1 MFEGG
6 RKAGGGGGGAAGIGG
21 IRTSPGS
28 SKLMVSNLD
37 FGVSDGDIN
46 ELFADFGPLKT
57 AAVHYD
63 RSGRSLG
70 KFKDLLGCC
79 IHHLMVIVYSIG
91 TADVVFERKN
101 DAIKAMKQYNG
112 VPLDGRPMS
121 IQLATS
127 EVPAVSR
134 PMAQPG
140 RTGGFGQRSRGAPR
154 VGGGAGGRG

>member
-1 MFEGG
+1 M
-6 RKAGGGGGGAAGIGG
+6 I
-21 IRTSPGS
+21 
-28 SKLMVSNLD
+28 
-37 FGVSDGDIN
+37 IN
-46 ELFADFGPLKT
+46 HPL
-57 AAVHYD
+57 
-63 RSGRSLG
+63 
-70 KFKDLLGCC
+70 
-79 IHHLMVIVYSIG
+79 G

-134 PMAQPG
+134 PMSQPG
-140 RTGGFGQRSRGAPR
+140 RTGGFGQRTRGGPR